1 MSQIPN
7 DARLFRLNPV
17 ALRDLEGIWDFTA
30 DRWSADKAD
39 AYVSGL
45 YAAFER
51 LAETP
56 HIAPERSEYTPS
68 VRIYRDEAHIV
79 VFREETDH
87 VSIIRIRHGH
97 EDWASDPSQ
106 E

>member
-1 MSQIPN
+1 MAQNPN
-7 DARLFRLNPV
+7 DAKPFRLKPA

-30 DRWSADKAD
+30 DRWSPDQAD

-51 LAETP
+51 LAQSP
-56 HIAPERSEYTPS
+56 HIVAERTEYKPP
-68 VRIYRDEAHIV
+68 VRIYRYEAHIV
-79 VFREETDH
+79 VFRQESDH
-87 VSIIRIRHGH
+87 LAIVRIRHGH
-97 EDWASDPSQ
+97 EDWASDPTQ